1 MIAARYL
8 LPLGAE
14 NRVTVLIS
22 AFAADALS
30 VTVHWQPQHDRPL
43 WPSNTYRRLPT
54 RPMLGQPRRGRG
66 TTPTHCRHDPSWIRS
81 SLAVRS
87 AADTRGNA
95 HRLYRHGSLEVEGF
109 AIADIS
115 ELLPQE
121 GVTIWL
127 DLHDLDAADL
137 AVLTEEFGLH
147 PLAVEDAI
155 QRHERPKLDR
165 YPDHLFLS
173 AYAVRL
179 DATTAQLV
187 SSELACEC
195 REPCHRR

>member
-1 MIAARYL
+1 M
-8 LPLGAE
+8 
-14 NRVTVLIS
+14 
-22 AFAADALS
+22 
-30 VTVHWQPQHDRPL
+30 
-43 WPSNTYRRLPT
+43 
-54 RPMLGQPRRGRG
+54 
-66 TTPTHCRHDPSWIRS
+66 
-81 SLAVRS
+81 
-87 AADTRGNA
+87 
-95 HRLYRHGSLEVEGF
+95 EGF

-127 DLHDLDAADL
+127 DLHDPDAADL

-195 REPCHRR
+195 RKPCHRR